1 MYNSRKCFEY
11 SLLSKIYRN
20 YHLTTMIIDKALD
33 IQIDVTRGTDG
44 ISSIRTYFQPRSPLN
59 KWYNIFELNAHVFF
73 LLQQCSYKL
82 SKMYGE
88 HQKKLYLHFYFSKSF
103 FFFRII

>member
-1 MYNSRKCFEY
+1 
-11 SLLSKIYRN
+11 
-20 YHLTTMIIDKALD
+20 MIIDKALD
-33 IQIDVTRGTDG
+33 ISACIQIDVIRGTDG

-88 HQKKLYLHFYFSKSF
+88 HQKKALLAFLF
-103 FFFRII
+103 F